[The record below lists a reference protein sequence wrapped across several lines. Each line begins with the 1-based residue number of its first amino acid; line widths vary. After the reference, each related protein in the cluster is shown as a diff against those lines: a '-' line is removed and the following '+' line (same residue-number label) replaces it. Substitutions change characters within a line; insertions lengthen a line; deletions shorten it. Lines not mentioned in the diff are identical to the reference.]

1 LENKQG
7 ELTTNRRLRILPR
20 TTRTPR
26 TFYFISCCCSWW
38 LVWFVVY
45 SYFFL
50 DNLNNNDKNIRNTM
64 KCKFFYIFSALFV
77 FVSVSAFAQT
87 TLFKPFTSFRVIQ
100 TRHFDIIFPKES
112 EPSARLLAS
121 FADHAYEHVS
131 SLLGI
136 EVHGRIPVT
145 ITPHTDSFNGYYNTL
160 FNHIMLFDT
169 PMDVE
174 WTNFKNNIESL
185 FLHELTHAVSMN
197 TTSPAFEPFNRIF
210 GNWAMPAL
218 IYAPQFMVEGV
229 TVSFESLDGFGRAN
243 DPRTKQYLRQA
254 IFENKF
260 LTPFQ
265 ASGVYDRS
273 ISSGSGYWYEYG
285 GLFSAWLQKNYGMEK
300 YSRLWKE
307 MGNLE
312 RFSFFVY
319 RSDYYLIFKKVYG
332 VDFLDEW
339 KKFGDSFALDG
350 LEINKEELSP
360 KKYDHFSEREYF
372 IGSLTARGNNL
383 YFIET
388 SEEKIGVYDTL
399 TGKTHVF
406 NAASVYDID
415 VSADGKK
422 LLLSGYSSVESRG
435 FAVVTEHK
443 TDNGLKT
450 GRSIKGLY
458 KARYFRDGVIG
469 IRSVLHNNCIV
480 YEKFNGESEVLFMGN
495 EKLMFSGP
503 QVVDDERIVFIAL
516 RDGNR
521 ELWLFNYVSR
531 ELFKIEN
538 TQNDNEYWAYMRD
551 LNVSGGKLFFGYN
564 SDDRMYKLGMIDLET
579 MQAVFSGRDF
589 SGGVFNPVSIDNS
602 VYYLASF
609 FSRKSL
615 MRFPESADSLSG
627 EKINLHL
634 TKMDNENYKSVSDP
648 PYAGKSKPYNGLGF
662 LNPFNLWFPMP
673 LIREVGDDDIK
684 FDGGGIFSIMVD
696 PIEENIISLLVY
708 ADIPYKMAMIDQFT
722 WQNTGMGFPLT
733 LDLFDK
739 VLEESE
745 DNIYRYTNITLTG
758 GVNWMWDQW
767 NNQIMLGGGYYR
779 AAGFEDEKSAYEWKE
794 IDSGFFIKTSFIF
807 SYRRLRL
814 QFSGA
819 VPVYSNANSVNIFKP
834 RLEMIL
840 SASTETRFPLS
851 LTLFGAYDKGG
862 MDLHGVSRI
871 FSTTIIDE
879 LVMKEYENPAELE
892 LLWLAGGEI
901 GFGLFSFEVQK
912 NLSHFYFN
920 KFFGSLSVRN
930 QIYDPVGN
938 PDAEGIEI
946 NNLRL
951 IQSLG
956 LKIGMKISFFPI
968 IKTPVSIEPFVFGAW
983 NFSNAITGKGSRFYV
998 NVGVNA
1004 AF

>member
-1 LENKQG
+1 MKNFYH
-7 ELTTNRRLRILPR
+7 ELHEPQR
-20 TTRTPR
+20 TTTR
-26 TFYFISCCCSWW
+26 YEIKSSLCSCGSWFI
-38 LVWFVVY
+38 LI
-45 SYFFL
+45 FFL
-50 DNLNNNDKNIRNTM
+50 DNSDNNYKNIINTM

-77 FVSVSAFAQT
+77 FVSVSTFAQT

-100 TRHFDIIFPKES
+100 TGHFDIIFPKES

-121 FADHAYEHVS
+121 FADRVYEQVS

-145 ITPHTDSFNGYYNTL
+145 ITPHTDSFNGYYNTI

-197 TTSPAFEPFNRIF
+197 TSSPAFESFNRIF

-300 YSRLWKE
+300 YSQLWKE
-307 MGNLE
+307 MGKLE
-312 RFSFFVY
+312 RFTFFVY
-319 RSDYYLIFKKVYG
+319 KSDYYLIFKKVYG

-339 KKFGDSFALDG
+339 KKFGASFALDG
-350 LEINKEELSP
+350 LEINKDELSP

-383 YFIET
+383 YFIES
-388 SEEKIGVYDTL
+388 SEDKIGVYDTL
-399 TGKTHVF
+399 TGKTQTF

-415 VSADGKK
+415 VSTDGKK
-422 LLLSGYSSVESRG
+422 MLLSGYSSIESRG
-435 FAVVTEHK
+435 FAVVTEYK
-443 TDNGLKT
+443 TDNGQKT

-469 IRSVLHNNCIV
+469 IRSVLHNNCVVI
-480 YEKFNGESEVLFMGN
+480 ENFNGESEVLFMGN
-495 EKLMFSGP
+495 EQLMFSGP
-503 QVVDDERIVFIAL
+503 QVVDDELIVFITL
-516 RDGNR
+516 REGNR

-538 TQNDNEYWAYMRD
+538 TQDDNEYWAYTRD
-551 LNVSGGKLFFGYN
+551 LNVSQGKLFFGYN

-589 SGGVFNPVSIDNS
+589 SGGVFNPVSIDDS

-615 MRFPESADSLSG
+615 MRFPESVGSLSG
-627 EKINLHL
+627 DKINLQL
-634 TKMDNENYKSVSDP
+634 TKLDNKDYKTVSEP
-648 PYAGKSKPYNGLGF
+648 PYTGKSKPYNGLGF
-662 LNPFNLWFPMP
+662 FNPFKLWFPMP

-684 FDGGGIFSIMVD
+684 FDGGGIFSIMMD

-708 ADIPYKMAMIDQFT
+708 TDIPYKMAMIDQFT
-722 WQNTGMGFPLT
+722 WQNTGMGFPLKV
-733 LDLFDK
+733 DISDK
-739 VLEESE
+739 VMEESE
-745 DNIYRYTNITLTG
+745 NNIYRYTNITLIG
-758 GVNWMWDQW
+758 SVNWIMGQW

-779 AAGFEDEKSAYEWKE
+779 TALLEEGKNAYEWE
-794 IDSGFFIKTSFIF
+794 EALSGFFVTTGFLF
-807 SYRRLRL
+807 SYRRLSL
-814 QFSGA
+814 QFNGA
-819 VPVYSNANSVNIFKP
+819 VPVFSNANFVNSFEP
-834 RLEMIL
+834 RLEMIFR
-840 SASTETRFPLS
+840 ASTETRFPLS

-862 MDLHGVSRI
+862 MNLHGVSRI
-871 FSTTIIDE
+871 FNTATLDE
-879 LVMKEYENPAELE
+879 LVLKEYENPADLE

-901 GFGLFSFEVQK
+901 GIGLFSFEIQK
-912 NLSHFYFN
+912 NLSHVYYN
-920 KFFGSLSVRN
+920 KIFGTLSVRN
-930 QIYDPVGN
+930 QIYDSGDF

-946 NNLRL
+946 NNLHL

-956 LKIGMKISFFPI
+956 LKIGIKISFFPI

-983 NFSNAITGKGSRFYV
+983 NFTNAITGKGSLFYV

>member
-1 LENKQG
+1 MLVFS
-7 ELTTNRRLRILPR
+7 I
-20 TTRTPR
+20 
-26 TFYFISCCCSWW
+26 YFI
-38 LVWFVVY
+38 
-45 SYFFL
+45 
-50 DNLNNNDKNIRNTM
+50 DNLNNYDNNTRNTM
-64 KCKFFYIFSALFV
+64 KRKFFYIIPVLFV

-87 TLFKPFTSFRVIQ
+87 TLFKPFTSFRIIQ
-100 TRHFDIIFPKES
+100 TKHFDIIFPKES

-121 FADHAYEHVS
+121 FADGVYEHVS

-136 EVHGRIPVT
+136 EVNMRIPVT

-197 TTSPAFEPFNRIF
+197 TKSPAFEPFNRIF

-300 YSRLWKE
+300 YSQLWKE
-307 MGNLE
+307 MGNLAA
-312 RFSFFVY
+312 FSFFVY
-319 RSDYYLIFKKVYG
+319 RSDFYLIFRMVYG

-339 KKFGDSFALDG
+339 KKFGASFALDG
-350 LEINKEELSP
+350 LEINKDELSP

-372 IGSLTARGNNL
+372 INSLTARGNKL
-383 YFIET
+383 YYIES
-388 SEEKIGVYDTL
+388 SEDKIGVYDTL
-399 TGKTHVF
+399 TGKTQTF

-422 LLLSGYSSVESRG
+422 MLLSGYSSVESRG

-443 TDNGLKT
+443 TDNGWKT
-450 GRSIKGLY
+450 GNSIKGLY
-458 KARYFRDGVIG
+458 KARYFRDGIIG

-480 YEKFNGESEVLFMGN
+480 YEKFNGQSEVLLMGN

-516 RDGNR
+516 REGNR

-531 ELFKIEN
+531 ELFKIAN

-551 LNVSGGKLFFGYN
+551 LNVSDGKIFFGYN

-589 SGGVFNPVSIDNS
+589 SGGVFNPVSTDNS
-602 VYYLASF
+602 IYYLGSF

-615 MRFPESADSLSG
+615 MRFPESVGSLSG
-627 EKINLHL
+627 NKINLQL
-634 TKMDNENYKSVSDP
+634 TKLDNENYKTVSEP
-648 PYAGKSKPYNGLGF
+648 PYAGKSKPYVGLGF
-662 LNPFNLWFPMP
+662 LNPFKLWFPML
-673 LIREVGDDDIK
+673 LIREVGDDDLK

-696 PIEENIISLLVY
+696 PIEENIIYLMAY
-708 ADIPYKMAMIDQFT
+708 ADIPYKMAMIEQFT

-733 LDLFDK
+733 LDISDK
-739 VLEESE
+739 VMEESE
-745 DNIYRYTNITLTG
+745 DNIYRYTNITLSG
-758 GVNWMWDQW
+758 GVNWMWEQW

-779 AAGFEDEKSAYEWKE
+779 AAGFENEKSAYEWE
-794 IDSGFFIKTSFIF
+794 EALSGFFVQTGFIL
-807 SYRRLRL
+807 SYRRLSL

-819 VPVYSNANSVNIFKP
+819 VPVFSNANFINSFEP

-840 SASTETRFPLS
+840 SASTKTRFPLY
-851 LTLFGAYDKGG
+851 LTLFGAYDKSG
-862 MDLHGVSRI
+862 MNLHGVSRI
-871 FSTTIIDE
+871 FSTAIIDE
-879 LVMKEYENPAELE
+879 FVLKEYENLDELE

-901 GFGLFSFEVQK
+901 GIGIFSFEIQK

-920 KFFGSLSVRN
+920 KFFGTLSVRN
-930 QIYDPVGN
+930 QIYNSGGL
-938 PDAEGIEI
+938 PDAEGIKI

-956 LKIGMKISFFPI
+956 LKISMKISFFPI

-983 NFSNAITGKGSRFYV
+983 NFSNFITGKGHQWYF
-998 NVGVNA
+998 NIGINA
-1004 AF
+1004 SF